1 MIFSIPVL
9 LSIYSNLL
17 VFSSFSLILKIYDL
31 CCYCILGENV
41 ILMSYFNARLL
52 IFLVFFLYFCFWFQ
66 TIDNAWPIFLNKR
79 MALRKGE
86 WISKNNKRND
96 KHFNNRSYSFF
107 FLMDIFLKHLWLI
120 PNILKWQDCKIF
132 TKLVPSQ
139 TPSRSSH
146 QRCSVKKGIFKNL
159 QNFTGK
165 HLCGVSV
172 H

>member
-17 VFSSFSLILKIYDL
+17 VFSSFSLILKIYGL

-41 ILMSYFNARLL
+41 IFMSYFNARLL

-86 WISKNNKRND
+86 WISKNNE
-96 KHFNNRSYSFF
+96 
-107 FLMDIFLKHLWLI
+107 
-120 PNILKWQDCKIF
+120 KWQTF
-132 TKLVPSQ
+132 QQSQ
-139 TPSRSSH
+139 LFILFLNGHLSEA
-146 QRCSVKKGIFKNL
+146 SVTDSKYIKMTRL
-159 QNFTGK
+159 QDFY
-165 HLCGVSV
+165 
-172 H
+172 